1 MRTTIER
8 YRPISE
14 GFTARVRGVRDDQ
27 WSAPSPSC
35 PDWDVRALV
44 THLIG
49 THHMMLSMIGQTHEA
64 PGEGDDLVAAWEA
77 ATAAVIAGLED
88 TDTAITKVQ
97 SPFGETTFEGIIGG
111 LLCGD
116 ALFHTWDLAHA
127 TGQDETLG
135 DELCAEQLELM
146 APIDDKIRMPG
157 FFGDKITPDADADV
171 QTRLLNFGGRR
182 P

>member
-1 MRTTIER
+1 MRTAIER
-8 YRPISE
+8 YRPIAD
-14 GFTARVRGVRDDQ
+14 GFTTRVRAVTDDQ
-27 WSAPSPSC
+27 WANTTPC
-35 PDWDVRALV
+35 EEWDVRDLV
-44 THLIG
+44 GHLVG

-64 PGEGDDLVAAWEA
+64 PGEGDDLVAAWET
-77 ATAAVIAGLED
+77 ATAAVVAALSDPE
-88 TDTAITKVQ
+88 TATTKVQ

-116 ALFHTWDLAHA
+116 ALFHTWDLARA

-135 DELCAEQLELM
+135 DQLCVEQLELM

-157 FFGDKITPDADADV
+157 FFAEKITPAGDADV
-171 QTRLLNFGGRR
+171 QTQLLNFGGRR